1 MFGSTDFS
9 IYLCTVFL
17 TQKVDFINIYPIFH
31 EMRKVF
37 VIWKKSN
44 RQP

>member
-1 MFGSTDFS
+1 MFGSTEFYV
-9 IYLCTVFL
+9 YLCPVFV

-37 VIWKKSN
+37 VSMEESK